1 MIRRLETGDREL
13 FLRLARE
20 FYASDA
26 VLHPIPDDFHAAAFE
41 EMMRSDTYAD
51 GFLLLHDGVPAG
63 YAMTAKTYS
72 HEVGGLVVW
81 IEEIYVSP
89 SFRSKGLGREFFVFA
104 ENFYGDKMRRMRLET
119 EPENT
124 AAESLYRRL
133 GFEELGYRPFVKEF
147 PRSEK

>member
-1 MIRRLETGDREL
+1 MIRKLEAGDRAL
-13 FLRLARE
+13 FLRFTRE
-20 FYASDA
+20 FYASEA
-26 VLHPIPDDFHAAAFE
+26 VLHPIPDDFHAAAFD
-41 EMMRSDTYAD
+41 EMMRRDIYAD
-51 GFLLLHDGVPAG
+51 GFLLLCEGVPAG

-81 IEEIYVSP
+81 VEEIYVSP
-89 SFRSKGLGREFFVFA
+89 SFRGKGLGREFFAFA
-104 ENFYGDKMRRMRLET
+104 EMFYGDDLRRMRLET

-124 AAESLYRRL
+124 AAEALYRRL